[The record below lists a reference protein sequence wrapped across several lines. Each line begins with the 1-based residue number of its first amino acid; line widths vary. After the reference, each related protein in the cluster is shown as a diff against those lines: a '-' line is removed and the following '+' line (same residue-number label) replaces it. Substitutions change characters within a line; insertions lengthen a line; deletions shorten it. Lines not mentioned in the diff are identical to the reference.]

1 MTTSP
6 LAGKTALV
14 TGAGKRLGKAIAL
27 ELARA
32 GANIVVHVNSSMAD
46 GEATLAEVR
55 ALGVRAALVRADQR
69 KPQEI
74 EAACRAAQ
82 EALGPVMYLVNSA
95 ANWPHVDLENT
106 TPEDFDLAV
115 ETNLRG
121 PFFWA
126 RYLGPEI
133 KRAGGGAIVSIA
145 DVTMDRPLVDSIPYT
160 LAKAGIVTMTY
171 ALAKALAPEVRVN
184 AIGPGPILLPE
195 NYHATAA
202 GKDVAATLLKRLGAP
217 KDIAGTVRFLL
228 ESDYI
233 TGAFLPVDGG
243 FRFGAE

>member
-1 MTTSP
+1 MSKSP
-6 LAGKTALV
+6 LAGQTAVV
-14 TGAGKRLGKAIAL
+14 TGAGRRLGKAIAL

-32 GANIVVHVNSSMAD
+32 GANVVVHVNTSLAD
-46 GEATLAEVR
+46 GEGTVAEVR
-55 ALGVRAALVRADQR
+55 ALGVKAALVRADQR
-69 KPQEI
+69 NPVEI
-74 EAACRAAQ
+74 ECACRAAQ
-82 EALGPVMYLVNSA
+82 EALGPVRYLVNSA
-95 ANWPHVDLENT
+95 ANWPHVALEKT

-133 KRAGGGAIVSIA
+133 KRAGGGAIVNIA
-145 DVTMDRPLVDSIPYT
+145 DVTLDRPLVDSIPYA
-160 LAKAGIVTMTY
+160 LAKAGIITMTY

-184 AIGPGPILLPE
+184 AVGPGPILLPE
-195 NYHATAA
+195 NYHSEAA

-217 KDIAGTVRFLL
+217 KDIAGTTRFLL

-233 TGAFLPVDGG
+233 TGVFLPVDGG
-243 FRFGAE
+243 YRFGAQ